1 MSFVFLSVTA
11 RAERRRKVAN
21 SYKTTRKKPELKLDT
36 DLKQTRV
43 IGHKRKC
50 SKSPVNFREN
60 AKGDSEVL
68 DNSLHEQPTSDIK
81 KTKIVSV
88 KNIENS
94 EPSMDLD
101 AGVKY
106 DSEQKTKDAVVVKEN
121 HVKGIES
128 FEI

>member
-1 MSFVFLSVTA
+1 M
-11 RAERRRKVAN
+11 
-21 SYKTTRKKPELKLDT
+21 P
-36 DLKQTRV
+36 
-43 IGHKRKC
+43 
-50 SKSPVNFREN
+50 
-60 AKGDSEVL
+60 